1 MPRAKCGKS
10 TERTVDF
17 YLTEYR
23 RISEVFDASD
33 GTYGRRRIHDELKD
47 RGAMC
52 LIASNLRIGTAV
64 GILDQIGTGRKP
76 HVQRRAEKDRDRD
89 LRQVRP

>member
-1 MPRAKCGKS
+1 MYTKE
-10 TERTVDF
+10 EREGILWEFHQSGMSVA
-17 YLTEYR
+17 EACR
-23 RISEVFDASD
+23 RLALFPNEWNL
-33 GTYGRRRIHDELKD
+33 RRWLRMEE
-47 RGAMC
+47 AVC